1 METEKMS
8 FEEGLQSLKNQVA
21 MLEKGNLPLDEALK
35 VFRDA
40 VDVGRF
46 CNKKLEMAETEVQ
59 KIVEDADGFTLEVG
73 KLRCQSCSHH
83 ATVTRQQIEPA
94 EGVAIADCPLEQ

>member
-1 METEKMS
+1 METQNMS
-8 FEEGLQSLKNQVA
+8 FEEGLQILKNQVA

-40 VDVGRF
+40 IDVGRF

-59 KIVEDADGFTLEVG
+59 KIVEGANGEDFTLEDFEE
-73 KLRCQSCSHH
+73 K
-83 ATVTRQQIEPA
+83 
-94 EGVAIADCPLEQ
+94 

>member
-1 METEKMS
+1 METRNMS
-8 FEEGLQSLKNQVA
+8 FEEGLQILKNQVA

-59 KIVEDADGFTLEVG
+59 KIVEGVNGEDFTLEDFEE
-73 KLRCQSCSHH
+73 K
-83 ATVTRQQIEPA
+83 
-94 EGVAIADCPLEQ
+94 

>member
-1 METEKMS
+1 METRNMS
-8 FEEGLQSLKNQVA
+8 FEEGLQILKNQVA

-40 VDVGRF
+40 IDVGRF

-59 KIVEDADGFTLEVG
+59 KIVENANGEDFTLEDFEE
-73 KLRCQSCSHH
+73 K
-83 ATVTRQQIEPA
+83 
-94 EGVAIADCPLEQ
+94 

>member
-1 METEKMS
+1 METRNMS
-8 FEEGLQSLKNQVA
+8 FEEGLQILKNQVA

-40 VDVGRF
+40 IDVGRF

-59 KIVEDADGFTLEVG
+59 KIVEGANGEDFTLEDFEE
-73 KLRCQSCSHH
+73 K
-83 ATVTRQQIEPA
+83 
-94 EGVAIADCPLEQ
+94 

>member
-1 METEKMS
+1 METRNMS
-8 FEEGLQSLKNQVA
+8 FEDGLQILKNQVA

-46 CNKKLEMAETEVQ
+46 CNKKLEMAEKEVQ
-59 KIVEDADGFTLEVG
+59 KIVENANGEDFTLEDFEE
-73 KLRCQSCSHH
+73 K
-83 ATVTRQQIEPA
+83 
-94 EGVAIADCPLEQ
+94 

>member
-1 METEKMS
+1 METRNMS
-8 FEEGLQSLKNQVA
+8 FEEGLQILKNQVA

-40 VDVGRF
+40 IDVGRF

-59 KIVEDADGFTLEVG
+59 KIVEGANGEDFTLEDFDE
-73 KLRCQSCSHH
+73 K
-83 ATVTRQQIEPA
+83 
-94 EGVAIADCPLEQ
+94 

>member
-1 METEKMS
+1 METRNMS
-8 FEEGLQSLKNQVA
+8 FEEGLQILKNQVA
-21 MLEKGNLPLDEALK
+21 MLEKGNLPMDEALK

-59 KIVEDADGFTLEVG
+59 KIVENANGEDFTLEDFEE
-73 KLRCQSCSHH
+73 K
-83 ATVTRQQIEPA
+83 
-94 EGVAIADCPLEQ
+94 

>member
-1 METEKMS
+1 METRNMS
-8 FEEGLQSLKNQVA
+8 FEEGLQILKNQVA

-40 VDVGRF
+40 IDIGRF

-59 KIVEDADGFTLEVG
+59 KIVEGANGEDFTLEDFEE
-73 KLRCQSCSHH
+73 K
-83 ATVTRQQIEPA
+83 
-94 EGVAIADCPLEQ
+94 

>member
-40 VDVGRF
+40 VDIGRF
-46 CNKKLEMAETEVQ
+46 CNKSWRWQRRKCRRSWRMPMDSRSRISRRNRESTGIHL
-59 KIVEDADGFTLEVG
+59 
-73 KLRCQSCSHH
+73 
-83 ATVTRQQIEPA
+83 
-94 EGVAIADCPLEQ
+94 CPE

>member
-1 METEKMS
+1 MENRNMS
-8 FEEGLQSLKNQVA
+8 FEEGLQILKKQVS

-40 VDVGRF
+40 IDVGRF

-59 KIVEDADGFTLEVG
+59 KIVENADGEDFTLEDFEE
-73 KLRCQSCSHH
+73 K
-83 ATVTRQQIEPA
+83 
-94 EGVAIADCPLEQ
+94 

>member
-1 METEKMS
+1 METRNMS
-8 FEEGLQSLKNQVA
+8 FEEGLQILKNQVA

-40 VDVGRF
+40 IDVGRF

-59 KIVEDADGFTLEVG
+59 KIMENANGEDFTLEDFEE
-73 KLRCQSCSHH
+73 K
-83 ATVTRQQIEPA
+83 
-94 EGVAIADCPLEQ
+94 

>member
-1 METEKMS
+1 MDTRNMS
-8 FEEGLQSLKNQVA
+8 FEEGLQILKNQVA

-59 KIVEDADGFTLEVG
+59 KIVENANGEDFTLEDFEE
-73 KLRCQSCSHH
+73 K
-83 ATVTRQQIEPA
+83 
-94 EGVAIADCPLEQ
+94 

>member
-1 METEKMS
+1 METRNMS
-8 FEEGLQSLKNQVA
+8 FEEGLQILKNQVA

-40 VDVGRF
+40 IDVGRF

-59 KIVEDADGFTLEVG
+59 KIVEGADG
-73 KLRCQSCSHH
+73 
-83 ATVTRQQIEPA
+83 VTREDF
-94 EGVAIADCPLEQ
+94 EEK